1 MKRRRKRN
9 SQWLWRKFPWALQL
23 LNSNQPHLTPWRRT
37 SSSKSRASSPSWR
50 PASHSEVK
58 VEAEVPR
65 RPRLPSSLKWIETW
79 VVRRWTLMISEAIW
93 TWVTVKME
101 EKCEASGRVTKS
113 KREPRQT
120 RRQTSTDRSSTQMSS
135 KSHLIASQI
144 RASLRPVMLRFAH
157 AARLYLTNPAC

>member
-1 MKRRRKRN
+1 MKGKRRKS
-9 SQWLWRKFPWALQL
+9 SQLCKFPCKLLQQNNNNQHL
-23 LNSNQPHLTPWRRT
+23 EWPTILSPLPSNKNRSKASYRSYSRLEVQRR
-37 SSSKSRASSPSWR
+37 P
-50 PASHSEVK
+50 
-58 VEAEVPR
+58 PR
-65 RPRLPSSLKWIETW
+65 RSKRCLKWIETR